1 MGQFIDEEPRVF
13 FKNLKCFSKFVVIL
27 GIIMIYK
34 GFGQFLHIRVNFLD
48 LDVCDVS
55 PAEYRANLLKFVY

>member
-1 MGQFIDEEPRVF
+1 MKNPGFF

-34 GFGQFLHIRVNFLD
+34 GFGVNFLD

-55 PAEYRANLLKFVY
+55 PAEYRADLLKFVY